1 MSFDKQNFKTNPNFK
16 FRENPAELRECLG
29 TTYTYDVYK
38 DKQGRAI
45 LITPYWNINKQC
57 NTEGDPSVGLEKYH
71 YISLIDLSNNEE
83 IQTLVGHTD
92 RVVTCR
98 FFEDPFTKK
107 HYLISADRK
116 YKVKVWDLTDN
127 GKIVFDK
134 ELKEGYDNF
143 IYSVL
148 MIFEQNKIYVVTST
162 LGSGETNVF
171 VIGSDE
177 APKKLKDTKD
187 LNIYYL
193 DYWFEEKD
201 ADGNSEHHIIQCG
214 KNKIL
219 ISQLKKDSNYE
230 IATEEKYANNLCGMV
245 FKKGGKDLL
254 ITSATRGLI
263 EIIDLKER
271 KELQKIEHSD
281 VFFYNFVRWNDQY
294 ILLYEAMQRR
304 ILVLDTDNNY
314 KVVSKVLCPEMYYDR
329 FIRKVDHPKYGE
341 SILSVG
347 IDWKVKLYTNRN
359 IVKEEVKEE
368 EKEGE
373 KGENKIQEP
382 KEEKTEENK

>member
-1 MSFDKQNFKTNPNFK
+1 MQ
-16 FRENPAELRECLG
+16 
-29 TTYTYDVYK
+29 
-38 DKQGRAI
+38 I
-45 LITPYWNINKQC
+45 
-57 NTEGDPSVGLEKYH
+57 
-71 YISLIDLSNNEE
+71 
-83 IQTLVGHTD
+83 
-92 RVVTCR
+92 
-98 FFEDPFTKK
+98 
-107 HYLISADRK
+107 
-116 YKVKVWDLTDN
+116 
-127 GKIVFDK
+127 
-134 ELKEGYDNF
+134 
-143 IYSVL
+143 
-148 MIFEQNKIYVVTST
+148 IYVVWS
-162 LGSGETNVF
+162 
-171 VIGSDE
+171 
-177 APKKLKDTKD
+177 
-187 LNIYYL
+187 
-193 DYWFEEKD
+193 
-201 ADGNSEHHIIQCG
+201 
-214 KNKIL
+214 
-219 ISQLKKDSNYE
+219 
-230 IATEEKYANNLCGMV
+230 
-245 FKKGGKDLL
+245 
-254 ITSATRGLI
+254 
-263 EIIDLKER
+263 LKER